1 MGGLI
6 FKTKFVKINIS
17 RHRGVSVEKLWR
29 RSMRRKVELVI
40 LGIALIFQ
48 LVGCDKDNTS
58 KLSLE
63 HIETELETEKDQVNS
78 SIFVYV
84 CGAVL
89 DEGVYEL
96 PAGSRVYE
104 AIQKAGGFTE
114 DAAVTQINQAE
125 VLEDE
130 TQLYVP
136 TMAGSVITNEE
147 TKDDGKV
154 NLNSATK
161 EELMTLPGVGDAK
174 ADLIIQYREEHGR
187 FQNIED
193 VMNIS
198 GIKEGLFAK
207 IKDNITV

>member
-1 MGGLI
+1 
-6 FKTKFVKINIS
+6 
-17 RHRGVSVEKLWR
+17 
-29 RSMRRKVELVI
+29 MRRKVRNLVFII
-40 LGIALIFQ
+40 LFQ
-48 LVGCDKDNTS
+48 LLTWACAQEEGSV
-58 KLSLE
+58 SLE
-63 HIETELETEKDQVNS
+63 PIETELAEKEEDRTGN

-136 TMAGSVITNEE
+136 TMEEITNEE
-147 TKDDGKV
+147 TKGDGKV
-154 NLNSATK
+154 NLNLASK
-161 EELMTLPGVGDAK
+161 EELMTLPGVGEAK